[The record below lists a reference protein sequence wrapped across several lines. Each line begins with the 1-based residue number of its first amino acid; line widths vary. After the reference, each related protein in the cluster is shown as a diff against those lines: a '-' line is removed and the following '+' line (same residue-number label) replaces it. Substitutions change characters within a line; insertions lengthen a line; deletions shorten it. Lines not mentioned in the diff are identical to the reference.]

1 MKFQLCQFIYIDTSK
16 LIFRTRNNSWN
27 DYYMIKQMYYLHISA
42 FCNNNLLCNYY
53 VLSLILF
60 LFEVNKQQS
69 LVLLN
74 DKTTLT
80 AFQKFFRE
88 SSRSQGYVTYIA
100 FASNRTPMWLDL
112 MIMKEFLTT
121 NSMRNL
127 LGCYNLIRV
136 FLNKIQCLLL
146 ATLTYYR
153 GTLCIVYL
161 YQFSLLLDVN
171 YNLLTNTTLYL
182 FIKDVSHFYESFH

>member
-1 MKFQLCQFIYIDTSK
+1 
-16 LIFRTRNNSWN
+16 
-27 DYYMIKQMYYLHISA
+27 MYYLHITA

-80 AFQKFFRE
+80 ALQKLFRE
-88 SSRSQGYVTYIA
+88 KNRSQGYVTYIA
-100 FASNRTPMWLDL
+100 FTSKTAMWLDL

-121 NSMRNL
+121 NIMRSL
-127 LGCYNLIRV
+127 VCRYNLTRV

-153 GTLCIVYL
+153 VHYA
-161 YQFSLLLDVN
+161 S
-171 YNLLTNTTLYL
+171 
-182 FIKDVSHFYESFH
+182 FIYINFPCC